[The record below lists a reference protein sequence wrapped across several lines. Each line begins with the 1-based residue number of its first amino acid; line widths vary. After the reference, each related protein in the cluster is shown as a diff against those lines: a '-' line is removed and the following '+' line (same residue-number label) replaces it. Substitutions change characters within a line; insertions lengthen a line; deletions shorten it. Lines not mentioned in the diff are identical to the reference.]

1 MERIGLI
8 AGNGQFPLVF
18 AKAAKLKGLEVIAV
32 AHKDE
37 TKPEL
42 ADFVARIHWV
52 RVGELGKLI
61 KIFKDE
67 GITNAVM
74 AGGITKTKVFGKVW
88 PDMRAIRLISK
99 IRHLKDDG
107 ILRALAAELEKEGIA
122 IRESTLYLSSILAPK
137 GILSKRKPTAK
148 EMRDIEFAYTIAKEI
163 GKLDIG
169 QCVVA
174 KDECI
179 LAIEAI
185 EGTDE
190 TIRRGGMLGKG
201 NVVVVKVSKP
211 HQDMRFDV
219 PAVGERTI
227 ETMMEVGGS
236 CLAIEAGKTII
247 FDREEMI
254 KLANKFDIC
263 IIGI

>member
-1 MERIGLI
+1 
-8 AGNGQFPLVF
+8 
-18 AKAAKLKGLEVIAV
+18 
-32 AHKDE
+32 
-37 TKPEL
+37 
-42 ADFVARIHWV
+42 
-52 RVGELGKLI
+52 
-61 KIFKDE
+61 
-67 GITNAVM
+67 
-74 AGGITKTKVFGKVW
+74 
-88 PDMRAIRLISK
+88 MRAIRLISK
-99 IRHLKDDG
+99 IRYLKDDG

-122 IRESTLYLSSILAPK
+122 IQESTLYLSSILAPK

-148 EMRDIEFAYTIAKEI
+148 EMRDIEFAYTVAKEI

-190 TIRRGGMLGKG
+190 TIRRGGMLGKRD
-201 NVVVVKVSKP
+201 VVVVKVSKP

-219 PAVGERTI
+219 PAVGEGTI
-227 ETMMEVGGS
+227 ETMREVGGS
-236 CLAIEAGKTII
+236 CLAIESGKTII
-247 FDREEMI
+247 FDKEEMI
-254 KLANKFDIC
+254 KLANKFDVC